1 MLMNWIKEHINSI
14 ELFLFCWVG
23 ISNII
28 HGWLNENTLQIQ
40 VGFLFLCIGYLDC
53 VRDMDR

>member
-1 MLMNWIKEHINSI
+1 MNWIKEHINSI
-14 ELFLFCWVG
+14 ELLLFCWVG
-23 ISNII
+23 TSNII
-28 HGWLNENTLQIQ
+28 HGWLNENALQIQ